1 MGITRDSR
9 HKRRET
15 GGKRHKGAKKRKF
28 ELARPSA
35 STKMGPARIR
45 SVRTM
50 GGNTKFRALRIESGN
65 FSWGSEVCTR
75 KSRISDVVYNA
86 SNNEYVRTK
95 MITKGTIVLIDATPF
110 RNWHEQFY
118 GQSLAK
124 KGGELAAV
132 SARRQKVLDTR
143 SKGHKVESRLAD
155 LMAGGRVLARISARP
170 GQSGRAD
177 GYVLEGPEL
186 EFYKKK
192 IDVKKSKK

>member
-1 MGITRDSR
+1 MAPRQ
-9 HKRRET
+9 
-15 GGKRHKGAKKRKF
+15 
-28 ELARPSA
+28 RP
-35 STKMGPARIR
+35 PDDPR
-45 SVRTM
+45 
-50 GGNTKFRALRIESGN
+50 RALRHRALRRRVLRHRASATAR
-65 FSWGSEVCTR
+65 SATARSATAPQPLTAQSMCAPTLPRTTVCTR